1 MANWLEQVDVTLA
14 NTEEVSF
21 DTLQELLE
29 TGNSLPQK
37 TGIQVCL
44 QPLKL
49 LSQRYISRHCGV
61 QNQNLSFVFCT
72 IISFST
78 AIEKAVSELR
88 GLVALG
94 ERWEEKA
101 KLCLQAR

>member
-1 MANWLEQVDVTLA
+1 MFWGVKGI
-14 NTEEVSF
+14 EVF
-21 DTLQELLE
+21 IL
-29 TGNSLPQK
+29 
-37 TGIQVCL
+37 IMC
-44 QPLKL
+44 L
-49 LSQRYISRHCGV
+49 LSP
-61 QNQNLSFVFCT
+61 
-72 IISFST
+72 

>member
-1 MANWLEQVDVTLA
+1 MAKWLEQVNATLA

-37 TGIQVCL
+37 TGMSDYQSEGCDDQFGECVLVFWVKGIEVFIHMMC
-44 QPLKL
+44 L
-49 LSQRYISRHCGV
+49 LSP
-61 QNQNLSFVFCT
+61 
-72 IISFST
+72 

>member
-1 MANWLEQVDVTLA
+1 MLT
-14 NTEEVSF
+14 F
-21 DTLQELLE
+21 I
-29 TGNSLPQK
+29 
-37 TGIQVCL
+37 GIFFCL
-44 QPLKL
+44 
-49 LSQRYISRHCGV
+49 
-61 QNQNLSFVFCT
+61 
-72 IISFST
+72 